1 MFCFVFFCYIIQSIY
16 CIKMRFFIFIHY
28 HDWSIIVGL
37 VQMDEKNWDLVNIT
51 VVQFQ
56 RVLAA
61 ITKNEVMLFVCF
73 LKSCT
78 FLCDHEG
85 GRYVMYTVRLNWSSE
100 CYLCLARNGL
110 MSLM

>member
-1 MFCFVFFCYIIQSIY
+1 M
-16 CIKMRFFIFIHY
+16 
-28 HDWSIIVGL
+28 GL
-37 VQMDEKNWDLVNIT
+37 VQMDEKNWDLLDNIT

-61 ITKNEVMLFVCF
+61 IMKNEVMLFVCF

-85 GRYVMYTVRLNWSSE
+85 GRYVMYTVRLNWSSK
-100 CYLCLARNGL
+100 CATCVWTGKA
-110 MSLM
+110 